1 MKKIVALL
9 FVMVLGV
16 VGCSQKSNT
25 DEPLKVAATTWVGYL
40 PLFYAQQQGWLKED
54 NIQIIKMST
63 LTEGMM
69 LFDADKVDVV
79 GGTQYEYSILSQ
91 KHKRVAPLLFVDK
104 SNGGDLIMSNRSIE
118 QLQHSKEIY
127 VYLETD
133 SVNKL
138 MLEDFIKKY
147 GIQLSRLKI
156 SNKSQV
162 TISNLKNEIKDVI
175 LIVTYHPFD
184 NELKKQGFKEIL
196 STASGMDIV
205 VIDALFAE
213 ERIIHGKEKQTTAS
227 AWYFNVS
234 VDRLH
239 KDPKEFFEVVKGYI
253 PEYTYEEFLQ
263 TTSDIKWINR
273 TVEPELL
280 SRLKDYN
287 IAPHD

>member
-1 MKKIVALL
+1 MKKFVALL
-9 FVMVLGV
+9 IILVAVV
-16 VGCSQKSNT
+16 VGCSQKSDT
-25 DEPLKVAATTWVGYL
+25 AEPLKVAATTWVGYL

-54 NIQIIKMST
+54 NIQLIKMST

-91 KHKRVAPLLFVDK
+91 NHKRVAPLLFVDK
-104 SNGGDLIMSNRSIE
+104 SEGGDLIMSNRTIE
-118 QLQHSKEIY
+118 QLQQSKEIH

-138 MLEDFIKKY
+138 MLEDFINRY
-147 GIQLSRLKI
+147 GIQISKLKI
-156 SNKSQV
+156 NNKSQV
-162 TISNLKNEIKDVI
+162 SISNLKNDKKDVI

-196 STASGMDIV
+196 STSSGLDIV

-213 ERIIHGKEKQTTAS
+213 ERIIHGKEKQTAS
-227 AWYFNVS
+227 LVWYFNIS

-239 KDPKEFFEVVKGYI
+239 KDPKEFYEVVKGYI

-263 TTSDIKWINR
+263 TTKDIKWINR
-273 TVEPELL
+273 TVDKELL
-280 SRLKDYN
+280 DRLKAYN
-287 IAPHD
+287 ITPHD